1 MLLAEGS
8 LAESNT
14 RRGRRLLSVQMVL
27 SIPPVAPGDEVRLS
41 ASTYVA
47 WKKCPDS
54 ANARLQGIYGPD
66 TRPAFLGSLAHRIF
80 ARHLTA
86 GPIASEEFVQA
97 CREEIGGSNLNH
109 KLAGMALKPSALAGV
124 IEEVRGLYERFTR
137 LPGEGFEGS
146 EVMLDFQNDDGIQLV
161 GTIDAVY
168 KEDLGGHRLVD
179 WKTGEIG
186 DAEDQLSFYSLLWAL
201 DRDEL
206 PAYVEAVSVK
216 TGERYRTV
224 PSTDDV
230 SRVATDVARLVDGMR
245 KAWSE
250 GVSLDRNGGPWCRYC
265 PILDDCAEG
274 QTAEALL
281 R

>member
-1 MLLAEGS
+1 ML
-8 LAESNT
+8 
-14 RRGRRLLSVQMVL
+14 V
-27 SIPPVAPGDEVRLS
+27 SIPRVIPGDDIRVS

-54 ANARLQGIYGPD
+54 ANARLQGYYGPD
-66 TRPAFLGSLAHRIF
+66 SRPAFLGSLAHRIF
-80 ARHLTA
+80 ARHLTG

-97 CREEIGGSNLNH
+97 CREEIGGSSLNH
-109 KLAGMALKPSALAGV
+109 KLGGLELRPSALAGV
-124 IEEVRGLYERFTR
+124 IEEVRGLYERFIR

-146 EVMLDFQNDDGIQLV
+146 EVAMDHVTDDGVELV

-168 KEDLGGHRLVD
+168 REDLGGHRLVD

-186 DAEDQLSFYSLLWAL
+186 DAEDQLLFYSLLWAL
-201 DRDEL
+201 GHEEL

-224 PSTDDV
+224 PSTGDV
-230 SRVATDVARLVDGMR
+230 GRVASEIGQLANEMRRAWGDGLALQR
-245 KAWSE
+245 H
-250 GVSLDRNGGPWCRYC
+250 GGPWCRYC
-265 PILDDCAEG
+265 PILDDCPEG
-274 QTAEALL
+274 QATEALL